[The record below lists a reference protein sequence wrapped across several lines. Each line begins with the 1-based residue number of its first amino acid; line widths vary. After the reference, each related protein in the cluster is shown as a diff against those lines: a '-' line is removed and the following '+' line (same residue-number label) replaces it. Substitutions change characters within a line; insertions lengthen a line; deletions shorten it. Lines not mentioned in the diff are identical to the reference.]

1 MPRHRPIKDFLFR
14 HVLPGPVYVLIGL
27 WSATWR
33 WQIIGAPLMAHVRRL
48 KGPMLGCF
56 WHGRLAHLVPYC
68 ARPDRRP
75 WTAMISRSRDG
86 ELQGRVL
93 LHMGFRIVRGS
104 SGRGGARALLEL
116 LRLVR
121 REPAVRMCVAIDG
134 SRGPRHQVQPGVIT
148 LAMRSQAWILPGA
161 SEARPALVFRSWDRF
176 SLPLPCA
183 RVRVAFALP
192 YRLPPDLD
200 AAGQEQA
207 RCHLEALLG
216 DLQQRLRSQPWP

>member
-14 HVLPGPVYVLIGL
+14 HLLPGPVYLLIGR

-33 WQIIGAPLMAHVRRL
+33 WQTIGMPMMAHIRNR
-48 KGPMLGCF
+48 KGPVLGCF

-68 ARPDRRP
+68 ARPGRGP

-121 REPAVRMCVAIDG
+121 REPAVRMCVAVDG
-134 SRGPRHQVQPGVIT
+134 SRGPCHRVQPGVMT
-148 LAMRSQAWILPGA
+148 LAMRSGAWILPGA
-161 SEARPALVFRSWDRF
+161 SEARPALVFRSWDGF
-176 SLPLPCA
+176 SLPLPWA
-183 RVRVAFALP
+183 RVRITFAQP

-200 AAGQEQA
+200 DAGQERA
-207 RCHLEALLG
+207 RYHLENLLC
-216 DLQQRLRSQPWP
+216 DLQRDLRTRPWR